1 MFVEKSLLVFFNIN
15 WMFFSYKPFIYIF
28 QVFVYIRK
36 KAVYIFMGILTNLYR
51 LQTLLDLNETWS
63 IFEIIDI

>member
-1 MFVEKSLLVFFNIN
+1 MFV
-15 WMFFSYKPFIYIF
+15 SYKPFIYIF
-28 QVFVYIRK
+28 QFFVYIRK
-36 KAVYIFMGILTNLYR
+36 KAVYIFMGISKNLYR